1 MPDEAIYAER
11 ALGVWQHGSLP
22 LLHGQ
27 GAGYGVLYPVLAGIP
42 LSIGA
47 FTHGYALLKVLQAL
61 VVSTAAVPVYL
72 YGRRLMPQRYA
83 LAAAALTVASP
94 LLLYSGLVMT
104 EVLFYPLAATTLLAI
119 ARAVETARGREQA
132 IAFALIAACVLTRVQ
147 AIVFLPVFAAA
158 VLLDAL
164 LARSARRLRAFWA
177 VWAITVLGGVVAVA
191 LPGLVGSYA
200 GTLRGSYPIGPAL
213 GLTYD
218 HLAFLILTT
227 GIVPV
232 LALVLLLLR
241 PPANARAFVS
251 VTVAACVLVVVQVG
265 FFAAR
270 YSPHLLGRDL
280 AALPPL
286 LFLALMVWLARER
299 DRPVRAI
306 LCAFGVLC
314 VLLLAPWNHLV
325 SANALPDSFDLA
337 LLYRIGHPA
346 TVAAIGSLIV
356 LTLAVVSRRL
366 SLAAV
371 LTLLVASS
379 VVASNEISS
388 AVAANQR
395 NIVGTPANWIDRAAD
410 GPVTYVYDGEAYWN
424 SVWEERV
431 WNHKLDRVVS
441 IAPSLVPGPL
451 PQSQASPAVDGALP
465 LHTRWVVA
473 SNRLTFIG
481 SPVAHL
487 TQTGLDV
494 SGLTLWQLDGPP
506 RLATVETGVLP
517 NGDMVSPAQIDVY
530 GCQRGSLELTLLP
543 KATSVL
549 RVLFDGLPVL
559 RTDIGGRE
567 SWSGSIPARPES
579 APTQCRYTIL
589 GGSLL
594 GSTRIAFER

>member
-11 ALGVWQHGSLP
+11 ALGVWQHGLLP

-61 VVSTAAVPVYL
+61 VVSATAVPVYL
-72 YGRRLMPQRYA
+72 YGRRMMPQRYA

-104 EVLFYPLAATTLLAI
+104 EVLFYPLAAATLLAI
-119 ARAVETARGREQA
+119 AYAVETARRRDQV

-164 LARSARRLRAFWA
+164 LAHTTRRLRAFWA

-200 GTLRGSYPIGPAL
+200 GTLRGSYPVGLAI

-232 LALVLLLLR
+232 LALILLLLH
-241 PPANARAFVS
+241 PPANARALVV
-251 VTVAACVLVVVQVG
+251 VTVSACVMILVQVG

-280 AALPPL
+280 AALPPI
-286 LFLALMVWLARER
+286 LFLTLMVWLTRER
-299 DRPVRAI
+299 DPPIRMI

-314 VLLLAPWNHLV
+314 VVFLAPWNHLV

-346 TVAAIGSLIV
+346 TVAAIGSLVV

-366 SLAAV
+366 SVVAV
-371 LTLLVASS
+371 LALLVASS

-410 GPVTYVYDGEAYWN
+410 GPVTYIYDGEQYWN

-431 WNHKLDRVVS
+431 WNSKLTRVVS
-441 IAPSLVPGPL
+441 IAPSSVPGPI
-451 PQSQASPAVDGALP
+451 PQSKASPAADGSLP
-465 LHTRWVVA
+465 IQTRWVVA
-473 SNRLTFIG
+473 TDRLTFIG
-481 SPVAHL
+481 TRVAHL

-494 SGLTLWQLDGPP
+494 SGLTLWHLAGPP

-517 NGDMVSPAQIDVY
+517 NGDMVGQAQVDVY
-530 GCQRGSLELTLLP
+530 GCQHGELQLTLLP
-543 KATSVL
+543 KETSVL

-559 RTDIGGRE
+559 RADISGRD
-567 SWSGSIPARPES
+567 SWSGSVRARPES
-579 APTQCRYTIL
+579 QPVQCRYTIL
-589 GGSLL
+589 GGPLL
-594 GSTRIAFER
+594 GSTRIAFAR